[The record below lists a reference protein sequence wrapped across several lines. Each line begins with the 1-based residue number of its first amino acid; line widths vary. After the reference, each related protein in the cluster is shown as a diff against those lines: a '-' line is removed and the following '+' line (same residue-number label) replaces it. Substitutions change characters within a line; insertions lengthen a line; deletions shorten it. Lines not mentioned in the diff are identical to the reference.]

1 MIGFPLLIIP
11 FAIYN
16 VIAFMMPF
24 DWNTKLFSG
33 GFRLPSGLVF
43 EPTAGDAFILFSLL
57 MLMFEVIK
65 STKHGKSLIEHF
77 LTLLL
82 VCGAAAEF
90 AMVNPAALMNQQS
103 VPQQMGNSTF
113 ALFVAICVVDLFAG
127 FAAALRRARRKVVVE
142 QAPVAVAPA
151 PAPAPTVVRAEPP
164 RVEPVARV
172 EPAPM
177 PRAEPSPFAPAEE
190 PVVKADPVQK
200 IGS

>member
-1 MIGFPLLIIP
+1 VIGFPLLIIP

-43 EPTAGDAFILFSLL
+43 EPTASDAFILFSLL

-77 LTLLL
+77 LALLL
-82 VCGAAAEF
+82 VCGAGAEF
-90 AMVNPAALMNQQS
+90 AMVNPAALMNQQN

-127 FAAALRRARRKVVVE
+127 FAAALRRARRRVVVE
-142 QAPVAVAPA
+142 QAPVVVA
-151 PAPAPTVVRAEPP
+151 PAPAPTVLRTEPP
-164 RVEPVARV
+164 RVEPA
-172 EPAPM
+172 PAPA
-177 PRAEPSPFAPAEE
+177 PRVEPSPFTPASE

>member
-16 VIAFMMPF
+16 VIAFVMPF
-24 DWNTKLFSG
+24 DWNTKLYSG

-77 LTLLL
+77 LALLL
-82 VCGAAAEF
+82 LCGAAAEF
-90 AMVNPAALMNQQS
+90 AMVNPAQLMNQQN

-113 ALFVAICVVDLFAG
+113 ALFVAICAVDLFAG
-127 FAAALRRARRKVVVE
+127 LAAALRRARRKVVVE
-142 QAPVAVAPA
+142 QAPVVVAPA
-151 PAPAPTVVRAEPP
+151 PAPVVVRSEPT
-164 RVEPVARV
+164 RV
-172 EPAPM
+172 EPAPAPA
-177 PRAEPSPFAPAEE
+177 PRVEPSPFAPASE

>member
-1 MIGFPLLIIP
+1 VIGFPLLIIP

-24 DWNTKLFSG
+24 DWNTKLYS
-33 GFRLPSGLVF
+33 FRLPSGLVF
-43 EPTAGDAFILFSLL
+43 EPTASDAFILFSLL

-77 LTLLL
+77 LALLL

-90 AMVNPAALMNQQS
+90 AMVNPAQLMNQQN

-113 ALFVAICVVDLFAG
+113 ALFVAICAVDLFAG

-142 QAPVAVAPA
+142 QAPLVVAPA
-151 PAPAPTVVRAEPP
+151 PAPVVVRTEP
-164 RVEPVARV
+164 ARV
-172 EPAPM
+172 EPPA
-177 PRAEPSPFAPAEE
+177 PRAEPSPFTPASE

>member
-1 MIGFPLLIIP
+1 
-11 FAIYN
+11 
-16 VIAFMMPF
+16 MMPF

-57 MLMFEVIK
+57 MLMFEVIQ
-65 STKHGKSLIEHF
+65 STQHGNSLIEHF

-82 VCGAAAEF
+82 VGGAAAEF

-113 ALFVAICVVDLFAG
+113 AVFVAICVVDLFAG

-142 QAPVAVAPA
+142 QEPGVVAPA
-151 PAPAPTVVRAEPP
+151 PAPAVVRAEPP

-172 EPAPM
+172 EPPPM

-190 PVVKADPVQK
+190 PGVKADP
-200 IGS
+200 

>member
-43 EPTAGDAFILFSLL
+43 EPTASDAFILFSLL

-77 LTLLL
+77 LALLL
-82 VCGAAAEF
+82 VCGAGAEF
-90 AMVNPAALMNQQS
+90 AMVNPAALMNQQN

-113 ALFVAICVVDLFAG
+113 ALFVVICVVDLFAG

-142 QAPVAVAPA
+142 QAPVVVTPA
-151 PAPAPTVVRAEPP
+151 PAPAPTVVRSEPP
-164 RVEPVARV
+164 RVEP
-172 EPAPM
+172 APL
-177 PRAEPSPFAPAEE
+177 PRTEPSPFAPASE

>member
-1 MIGFPLLIIP
+1 
-11 FAIYN
+11 
-16 VIAFMMPF
+16 MMPF
-24 DWNTKLFSG
+24 DWNTKLFSV

-82 VCGAAAEF
+82 VGGAAAEF

-127 FAAALRRARRKVVVE
+127 FAAALRRARRRVVVE
-142 QAPVAVAPA
+142 QPVVMTAPA
-151 PAPAPTVVRAEPP
+151 PAPVPAPAVVHTEPV
-164 RVEPVARV
+164 RVEPAARV
-172 EPAPM
+172 EP
-177 PRAEPSPFAPAEE
+177 SPFTPAPE
-190 PVVKADPVQK
+190 PVLKVDPVQK